1 MLKIIT
7 WNIQSART
15 RDGGADW
22 GLVVE
27 ALHGFADFDVLCL
40 QEVSSGFPARDG
52 SDGGDGF
59 AALAARLPGYQAA
72 AALALD
78 VSPDP
83 RGPDPRGLDGERRRL
98 GCMSFS
104 RLPVRQ
110 VLRHSLPWP
119 ADPAVPGMPRTVLEL
134 ALETPLGLLR
144 VLNAHLEYFSEAQR
158 LAQVGRLRELQQEA
172 CAHAAKPRPGLDA
185 NGPFAAIPRPAEAV
199 LAGDFNMLPGSTAH
213 ARLLAP
219 FDDGTPAW
227 RDAWALARP
236 HAHSH
241 QQSHPQSHP
250 QSTPHA
256 PTVGL
261 HGKDTPCTFDYAF
274 VSAGL
279 AGRVRGMR
287 VDGGARGS
295 DHQAVL
301 LELG

>member
-1 MLKIIT
+1 MLKLIT

-27 ALHGFADFDVLCL
+27 ALHGFADFDILCL
-40 QEVSSGFPARDG
+40 QEVSSGFAARDG

-59 AALAARLPGYQAA
+59 AALAARLPDYHAA

-78 VSPDP
+78 LRDA
-83 RGPDPRGLDGERRRL
+83 DGSRRRL

-104 RLPVRQ
+104 RWPVRQ

-119 ADPAVPGMPRTVLEL
+119 ADPAVPSMPRTVLEL
-134 ALETPLGLLR
+134 GLETPLGSLR
-144 VLNAHLEYFSEAQR
+144 VLNAHLEYFSETQR
-158 LAQVGRLRELQQEA
+158 LAQVERLRVLQQEA
-172 CAHAAKPRPGLDA
+172 CAHAAAPRPGLEA
-185 NGPFAAIPRPAEAV
+185 NGPFAAIPRAAEAV

-213 ARLLAP
+213 VRLLAP

-227 RDAWALARP
+227 HDAWALVLP
-236 HAHSH
+236 HLPS
-241 QQSHPQSHP
+241 QPQSQLASRRYP
-250 QSTPHA
+250 A
-256 PTVGL
+256 TVGL
-261 HGKDTPCTFDYAF
+261 HGKDTPFTFDYAF

-279 AGRVRGMR
+279 AERVRAVR

-295 DHQAVL
+295 DHQPVL